1 MAYSKSAGPDGF
13 DDRRAIA
20 GPTRQALTPY
30 RRDTGT
36 SGAARQRPANPESAS
51 SEDPKWDSGRHVRA
65 SKLARGVL
73 MGGMLLAVVGVVQA
87 AWMPGEKN
95 VSPSVAQET
104 LAKQIDQLKAE
115 LDHERAEKSE
125 LLEKIA
131 TAEAPAESAAESAPP
146 EPAAIDTPPESA
158 DVEPAAPEYPDGA
171 AAVPPAAVPAPV
183 SLQQASA
190 ELPAPASDR
199 SAAKAGSGNLP
210 QPVAPSAE
218 AGNLPQAM
226 APSAELLLTSVAVEP
241 GKTTAEGGAY
251 GIHLASFANRTM
263 AERGWALLQRN
274 HPGALSK
281 LKPRIDEA
289 KEESG
294 KPVFLLMAGPFDSEA
309 LAAAH
314 CRKITTQVVFCKPRP
329 FSGSDFVSAVAQ

>member
-13 DDRRAIA
+13 NDRRAIA
-20 GPTRQALTPY
+20 GPARQALTPY
-30 RRDTGT
+30 RRESGA
-36 SGAARQRPANPESAS
+36 SGAARQRPASPESAS
-51 SEDPKWDSGRHVRA
+51 SEDPKWDSGRSVRA

-87 AWMPGEKN
+87 AWMPEEKN

-104 LAKQIDQLKAE
+104 LAKQIDQLKAQ

-125 LLEKIA
+125 LLEKLA
-131 TAEAPAESAAESAPP
+131 TAEAPAESSAESAPP
-146 EPAAIDTPPESA
+146 ESAAIDTPPESA
-158 DVEPAAPEYPDGA
+158 NVEPAAAENLDFP
-171 AAVPPAAVPAPV
+171 AAVPPSAVPAPV

-190 ELPAPASDR
+190 EVPAPASDR
-199 SAAKAGSGNLP
+199 SAEKPEPGNP

-241 GKTTAEGGAY
+241 GKTTGEGGAY
-251 GIHLASFANRTM
+251 GIHLASFADRAM

-281 LKPRIDEA
+281 LKPRVDEA

-294 KPVFLLMAGPFDSEA
+294 KPVFLLIAGPFDSEA

-329 FSGSDFVSAVAQ
+329 FSGSEFASAVAQ